1 MTTTRKRRGTS
12 DPRSVRGRR
21 SDTARSATAKRPKRK
36 IRWKIVRR
44 RAVAVLSVL
53 SLLGLGYLL
62 LFTPMVGVKAVEVG
76 KTTRIQRNEVVELA
90 KIPML
95 RSMLLLD
102 TDAVE
107 QRVATLPEVDSVSVD
122 RSWPSTVRIEITE
135 REPIAYFAAYDGI
148 RLVDRE
154 GVPFHEVATPPK
166 GLPHLKVRTV
176 ATDDPATRA
185 ATKVLTGIPRRLAER
200 VDTVVAS
207 SSVDVVLRLSTGK
220 VVHWG
225 DAERMGR
232 KTRVL
237 AVLLNRPGRVYDVSS
252 PELPTVS
259 R

>member
-1 MTTTRKRRGTS
+1 M
-12 DPRSVRGRR
+12 
-21 SDTARSATAKRPKRK
+21 
-36 IRWKIVRR
+36 RR

-76 KTTRIQRNEVVELA
+76 KTTRIERGEVVELA
-90 KIPML
+90 KISML

-107 QRVATLPEVDSVSVD
+107 QRVAALPEVDSVSVD

-185 ATKVLTGIPRRLAER
+185 ATRVLTGIPRRLAER

-225 DAERMGR
+225 DAERMDR
-232 KTRVL
+232 KSRVL